1 MCKKHIHTNEKHAWE
16 TFLATIPIGFSCRHL
31 GGVSILT
38 MRNIGVLVL
47 GELEGESGTKVD

>member
-1 MCKKHIHTNEKHAWE
+1 MCEKHVHKNEKHAWE

-38 MRNIGVLVL
+38 EMHGVL
-47 GELEGESGTKVD
+47 GARRAGGRIRHES